1 MEVDFLMFEW
11 SGFLIVG
18 LVTGEAIDLL
28 EAVPHSIKMRE
39 PGYGLRVFEN
49 LFNQRSACVLI
60 ST

>member
-18 LVTGEAIDLL
+18 LVTGGAIDLL
-28 EAVPHSIKMRE
+28 EPVSHSIKMRE

-49 LFNQRSACVLI
+49 LFNQRIACVLI